1 MRMKILLLGGVG
13 LMGPAVARDLLK
25 GSVVDHVVVGDIA
38 KDKLEQLEKKVKNNK
53 LSTDVVDVRDQDW
66 LISYI
71 KKEQFDCVINSLP
84 HAFSV
89 SSIEAGIKAGVN
101 VVDLAFEPP
110 QLEMDT
116 AAKKAG
122 VTVVPAC
129 GMDPG
134 ITNVLTGIGVSMLD
148 KAEEIHIIAGGIPDK
163 PYPPLNHKILFRLES
178 LWMEYIEP
186 SLAIR
191 NGKKVH
197 LETLSEVE
205 TAEFPGVGTLEA
217 AITPTLASMPYTL
230 KGVKEM
236 DCKCPRWPGHYDK
249 IKAFIKCGLLDAD
262 PVKIGETKIVP
273 RDFLSALLSPIME
286 LGEGK
291 DITVIRVMVSGK
303 KEGKDTFIQF
313 DITDW
318 YDKKENITSVART
331 TGYPA
336 SIVAQ
341 MIGRGEITEKGV
353 LFPEQAITP
362 ELFGI
367 FNAELAKRN
376 IMIQETITTTHE
388 L

>member
-1 MRMKILLLGGVG
+1 MKILLLGGVG
-13 LMGPAVARDLLK
+13 LMGPAIAKDLVK
-25 GSVVDHVVVGDIA
+25 GDVVDHLVVADIA
-38 KDKLEQLEKKVKNNK
+38 KDKLLQLEKEVNKKN
-53 LSTDVVDVRDQDW
+53 LTTTIVDVRDQEE
-66 LISYI
+66 LVSYI
-71 KKEQFDCVINSLP
+71 KKEGFDCVINSLP

-89 SSIEAGIKAGVN
+89 SSIKAGIAAGVD

-110 QLEMDT
+110 QLELDD

-148 KAEEIHIIAGGIPDK
+148 TAEEIHIIAGGIPDK
-163 PYPPLNHKILFRLES
+163 PYPPLDHKILFRLES

-191 NGKKVH
+191 KGKKVQ
-197 LETLSEVE
+197 LETLSEIE

-217 AITPTLASMPYTL
+217 AITPTLASMPYTIT
-230 KGVKEM
+230 GVKEM

-249 IKAFIKCGLLDAD
+249 IKAFIKCGLLSTA
-262 PVKIGETKIVP
+262 PVQVNDTRVVP
-273 RDFLSALLSPIME
+273 QDFLSTLLSPVMD
-286 LGEGK
+286 LGDGK
-291 DITVIRVMVSGK
+291 DITVIRVMVSGM
-303 KEGKDTFIQF
+303 KDEKYTFIQF
-313 DITDW
+313 DITD
-318 YDKKENITSVART
+318 YYNETEQITSVART

-353 LFPEQAITP
+353 LFPEQVITP
-362 ELFGI
+362 KLFSI
-367 FNAELAKRN
+367 FSDELAKRN
-376 IMIQETITTTHE
+376 ITIQETITTSHE

>member
-1 MRMKILLLGGVG
+1 MKILLLGGVG
-13 LMGPAVARDLLK
+13 LMGPAIAKDLLK
-25 GSVVDHVVVGDIA
+25 GDIVDGVVVGDIA
-38 KDKLEQLEKKVKNNK
+38 KDKLAQLEKEVKNKK
-53 LSTDVVDVRDQDW
+53 LSTAIIDVRDQNG
-66 LISYI
+66 LVSYI
-71 KKEQFDCVINSLP
+71 KKEDFDCVINSLP

-89 SSIEAGIKAGVN
+89 SSIEAGILAGVD

-110 QLEMDT
+110 QLEMND
-116 AAKKAG
+116 AAQDAG

-148 KAEEIHIIAGGIPDK
+148 EAQEVHIIAGGIPDK

-205 TAEFPGVGTLEA
+205 TAAFPGVGTLEA
-217 AITPTLASMPYTL
+217 AITPTLASMPYTI

-236 DCKCPRWPGHYDK
+236 DCKCPRWPGHYEK
-249 IKAFIKCGLLDAD
+249 IKAFIKCGLLDTD
-262 PVKIGETKIVP
+262 PVQINDTHIVP
-273 RDFLSALLSPIME
+273 QDFLSVLLSPVMD
-286 LGEGK
+286 LGDGK
-291 DITVIRVMVSGK
+291 DITVIRVMVSGIK
-303 KEGKDTFIQF
+303 DGKYTFIQF
-313 DITDW
+313 DITDR
-318 YDKKENITSVART
+318 YDEKERVTSVART

-341 MIGRGEITEKGV
+341 MIGRGEITAKGV

-362 ELFGI
+362 ELFNI
-367 FNAELAKRN
+367 FSNELKKRN
-376 IMIQETITTTHE
+376 ITLQETITVSHE
-388 L
+388 V

>member
-1 MRMKILLLGGVG
+1 MKLLLLGGVG
-13 LMGPAVARDLLK
+13 LMGPAIAKDLLK
-25 GSVVDHVVVGDIA
+25 GDIVDEVVVGDIA
-38 KDKLEQLEKKVKNNK
+38 KDKLSQLEKKVKNKK
-53 LSTDVVDVRDQDW
+53 LSTAVIDVSDQNG

-71 KKEQFDCVINSLP
+71 KKEDFDCVINSLP

-89 SSIEAGIKAGVN
+89 SSIEAGIMAGVD

-110 QLEMDT
+110 QLEMND
-116 AAKKAG
+116 AALDAG

-148 KAEEIHIIAGGIPDK
+148 EAQEIHIIAGGIPDK

-191 NGKKVH
+191 KGKKVQ

-217 AITPTLASMPYTL
+217 AITPTLASMPYTI
-230 KGVKEM
+230 KGVTEM
-236 DCKCPRWPGHYDK
+236 DCKCPRWPGHYEK
-249 IKAFIKCGLLDAD
+249 IKAFIKCGLLDTD
-262 PVKIGETKIVP
+262 PVQINDTQIVP
-273 RDFLSALLSPIME
+273 QDFLSVLLSPVMD
-286 LGEGK
+286 LGDGK
-291 DITVIRVMVSGK
+291 DITVIRVMVSGI
-303 KEGKDTFIQF
+303 KEGKYTFIQF
-313 DITDW
+313 DITDR
-318 YDKKENITSVART
+318 YDEKEHITSVART

-341 MIGRGEITEKGV
+341 MIGRGEITAKGI

-362 ELFGI
+362 ELFNI
-367 FNAELAKRN
+367 FSSELKKRN
-376 IMIQETITTTHE
+376 IILQKTVTTSHE
-388 L
+388 V